1 MIREHR
7 RFVLVTA
14 ISIVLLLAALW
25 NANELY
31 R

>member
-1 MIREHR
+1 MTREQR
-7 RFVLVTA
+7 RFYLITA